1 MSDKHIH
8 FPYLTTL
15 HEAPDRVR
23 NTVTARE
30 QIYRAI
36 LRCGSFGATFIEL
49 AAMLGFSHDIVQL
62 RTSELHGR
70 ARIIDSGRR
79 RLHSFCDQPAIV
91 WVLSLNSHSP
101 VSEAFYGKEEAIQ
114 SAI

>member
-101 VSEAFYGKEEAIQ
+101 VSEAFYGKEEATQ
-114 SAI
+114 PAI

>member
-1 MSDKHIH
+1 VNNNC
-8 FPYLTTL
+8 FPYIILSPD
-15 HEAPDRVR
+15 APDRMR
-23 NTVTARE
+23 NTVTMRE

-49 AAMLGFSHDIVQL
+49 AEMLDFSHDIVQL

-101 VSEAFYGKEEAIQ
+101 VSEAFYGKEEATQ
-114 SAI
+114 PAI